1 MGATISAIKALIVP
15 AVIALVIYL
24 LLSFVV
30 VPLWQRYQSRYSHYI
45 PLDSITDRTSSL
57 RQRLQD
63 RIALYLSPS
72 SWRRDHAHVA
82 VGDLADDAS
91 DAGFDSEDGEELN
104 NVADNTGRRTEL
116 ASRSNRPDQTTRLSR
131 DLEQGFIDDSSS
143 DSSGR

>member
-24 LLSFVV
+24 LLSFVA
-30 VPLWQRYQSRYSHYI
+30 VPLWQRYQNRYSHYI

-63 RIALYLSPS
+63 RIAQYLSPS
-72 SWRRDHAHVA
+72 SWRRDHAHVV

-91 DAGFDSEDGEELN
+91 DTGFDSEDGEELN
-104 NVADNTGRRTEL
+104 NVADDTGQRTEL
-116 ASRSNRPDQTTRLSR
+116 TSRSNRPDQTTRLSR

>member
-63 RIALYLSPS
+63 RIAQYLSPS
-72 SWRRDHAHVA
+72 SWRRDHTHVA
-82 VGDLADDAS
+82 VGDLADDTS

-104 NVADNTGRRTEL
+104 NVVDDTGRRTEL
-116 ASRSNRPDQTTRLSR
+116 ASRSNQPDQTTRLSR